1 MIRASKAG
9 LTVCGVLYRQ
19 AMTTT
24 KDMDT
29 VEVISLTYAKKGH
42 QTLWQNVTGVAID
55 FKCHNPS
62 LVGWKTYENRK
73 KFT

>member
-24 KDMDT
+24 EDMDT
-29 VEVISLTYAKKGH
+29 VEVLSLRGEKLNYKSVAKE
-42 QTLWQNVTGVAID
+42 I
-55 FKCHNPS
+55 
-62 LVGWKTYENRK
+62 
-73 KFT
+73 

>member
-29 VEVISLTYAKKGH
+29 AEVLSLTYAKK
-42 QTLWQNVTGVAID
+42 AIR
-55 FKCHNPS
+55 PS
-62 LVGWKTYENRK
+62 GRM
-73 KFT
+73 